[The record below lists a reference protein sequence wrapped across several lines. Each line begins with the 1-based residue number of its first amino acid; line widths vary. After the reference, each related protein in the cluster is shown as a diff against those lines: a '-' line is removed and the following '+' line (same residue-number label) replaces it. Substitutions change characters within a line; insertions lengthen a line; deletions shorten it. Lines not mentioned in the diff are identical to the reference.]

1 MGATDLNKVAITMG
15 KVIQLLKDIE
25 PRCCNSW
32 GTYNNKED
40 LYILAYMCRKGIID
54 RIQQNSYMYNPNIMI
69 AIPLGLIR
77 FKRVAMFNALQMTV
91 GKVEQLA
98 SQDSEVE
105 RVVEDILDK
114 GDFYYK
120 IENLIPNDIIRTL

>member
-1 MGATDLNKVAITMG
+1 MRAIDLNKVAITMG
-15 KVIQLLKDIE
+15 KIIQLLKDIE

-32 GTYNNKED
+32 GTYNNKEE

-54 RIQQNSYMYNPNIMI
+54 RISQNTYMYNPNLMI

-77 FKRVAMFNALQMTV
+77 FKRVAMFNALQMTI
-91 GKVEQLA
+91 GKVKQLA
-98 SQDSEVE
+98 SHDVEVE

-114 GDFYYK
+114 GDYYYK
-120 IENLIPNDIIRTL
+120 IEYLIPNDILRTL

>member
-15 KVIQLLKDIE
+15 KIIKLLKDIE
-25 PRCCNSW
+25 PLCCNSW
-32 GTYNNKED
+32 GTYNNKKD

-54 RIQQNSYMYNPNIMI
+54 RIQQNSYMYNPNLMI

-91 GKVEQLA
+91 GKVKQLA

-114 GDFYYK
+114 GDYYYK
-120 IENLIPNDIIRTL
+120 IEQLIPYSIYQTL